1 MFNAAAAQ
9 AIANNW
15 LHLKLGDLTHAGDPV
30 LDGEVWRVPIH
41 VDFPVPGNTDVLP
54 FRNLGELV
62 IEVSGDNVGAVGGCP
77 TPREREARMAEE
89 IGRVLGEIHKEISAF
104 ECGCC
109 GKCCGTL
116 GATGMEMQIIDE
128 YIRRHSIE
136 VPEYT
141 ESTLPDPFIM
151 RTTKD
156 DLCPYL
162 QNHKCMVY
170 LVRPTI
176 CRLFG
181 TVTGHMDCEVSKREV
196 KEPITIITAFG
207 ILRRVDVLAVLG
219 ATICKREAVT

>member
-1 MFNAAAAQ
+1 MQ
-9 AIANNW
+9 AIANHW
-15 LHLKLGDLTHAGDPV
+15 LRLNLGNMPHAGDPV
-30 LDGEVWRVPIH
+30 PDGEVWRVPIH
-41 VDFPVPGNTDVLP
+41 ANFPVTGSTDVLP
-54 FRNLGELV
+54 FRNLGELI
-62 IEVSGDNVGAVGGCP
+62 IEAANGAGAVRGYP
-77 TPREREARMAEE
+77 SSKDKEVRMVEE

-207 ILRRVDVLAVLG
+207 ILRRVDVLAVLW